1 MMIGGQVNAEL
12 LMHCGSSK
20 GEAYIFNH
28 SVFNSESSGWHK
40 DGIGNGRI
48 ILTKEGDNWDI
59 LFGDVA

>member
-1 MMIGGQVNAEL
+1 MIGGQVNAEL

-28 SVFNSESSGWHK
+28 PVFNSKSSDWHK
-40 DGIGNGRI
+40 DEISNGRI
-48 ILTKEGDNWDI
+48 ILTKEDDNWNI

>member
-20 GEAYIFNH
+20 VKAYIFNH
-28 SVFNSESSGWHK
+28 SVFNSESSSWHK
-40 DGIGNGRI
+40 NAISNRRI